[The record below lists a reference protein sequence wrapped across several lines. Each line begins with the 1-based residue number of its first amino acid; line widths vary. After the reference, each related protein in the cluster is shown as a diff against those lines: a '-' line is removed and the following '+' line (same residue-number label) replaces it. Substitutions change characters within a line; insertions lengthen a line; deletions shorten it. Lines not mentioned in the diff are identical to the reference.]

1 MPLSKHPKIYHI
13 VHVDRLPAII
23 AQGFLWCDAEVAQRN
38 LAGTTIGMKDIKR
51 RRSENKLKSHPGLRV
66 GDCVPFYF
74 CPRSVMLYLIHKKH
88 EDLAYK
94 GGQEPIVH
102 LEADL
107 YDTVAWADKNNRRWA
122 FTSSNAG
129 SWEFEDFRDLA
140 QLDRIDWKA
149 VQTKYWSECKE
160 SKQAEFLVEGFFPW
174 NLVQQVG
181 VTSHDL
187 QKRVVEALRV
197 ASYKPGVEIKTNW
210 YY

>member
-1 MPLSKHPKIYHI
+1 
-13 VHVDRLPAII
+13 
-23 AQGFLWCDAEVAQRN
+23 
-38 LAGTTIGMKDIKR
+38 
-51 RRSENKLKSHPGLRV
+51 
-66 GDCVPFYF
+66 
-74 CPRSVMLYLIHKKH
+74 MLYLIHKKH

-140 QLDRIDWKA
+140 QLGRIDWKA
-149 VQTKYWSECKE
+149 VQAGYWSECKE

-174 NLVQQVG
+174 DLVRQVG
-181 VTSHDL
+181 VISRDF
-187 QKRVVEALRV
+187 QKRVAEALRP
-197 ASYKPGVEIKTNW
+197 AGHKPGVEIKTSW